1 MTTATPLD
9 LRGQTFGG
17 RSANEVVRPRAVHRD
32 EIERHRLISAD
43 GYDTVVTT
51 IRAAHGVSLT
61 GAYPIQHGYLV
72 MICQPYFEAQ
82 SATAQAAADEH
93 EQLVRALSG
102 AGVGMPKTM
111 SASATAVR
119 PIAFHSADISS
130 GVCVNRPSVSRLFA
144 NGRTPSIGSAP

>member
-9 LRGQTFGG
+9 LPGQTFGG

-51 IRAAHGVSLT
+51 IRAAHGVYLT

-93 EQLVRALSG
+93 EQLVRALSV
-102 AGVGMPKTM
+102 AGVGIVRARRRLAARQRAEQREAITTPKQDGEL
-111 SASATAVR
+111 A
-119 PIAFHSADISS
+119 IHS
-130 GVCVNRPSVSRLFA
+130 SR
-144 NGRTPSIGSAP
+144 